1 MYFIPILNMKDRI
14 FFKSWNRDFRLLAFA
29 DCGVGAFFGVHF
41 VLFNNFI
48 VDRIGI
54 EAHELGYMEALRE
67 VPGFLNA
74 LFIAIMIRFAPPIV
88 GGLSLILMRLVWQ
101 PTLKQIASWVS

>member
-1 MYFIPILNMKDRI
+1 MNDRI

-41 VLFNNFI
+41 ALFNNFI

-88 GGLSLILMRLVWQ
+88 GGLSLILTGLVWQ
-101 PTLKQIASWVS
+101 PTLKQIASWIS